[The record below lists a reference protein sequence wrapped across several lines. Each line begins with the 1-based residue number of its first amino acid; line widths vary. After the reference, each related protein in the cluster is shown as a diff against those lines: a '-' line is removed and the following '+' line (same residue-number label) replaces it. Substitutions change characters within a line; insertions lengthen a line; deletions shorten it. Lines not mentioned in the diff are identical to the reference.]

1 MHEQL
6 KGGDLM
12 KVINYD
18 KNGNLIP
25 DLSKK
30 VMPLDVS
37 RVFVQMLYEAEMKK
51 RKCLKS
57 VKQGKQDRP

>member
-1 MHEQL
+1 
-6 KGGDLM
+6 M

-57 VKQGKQDRP
+57 VEQGKQDRP

>member
-37 RVFVQMLYEAEMKK
+37 RVFVQEKK
-51 RKCLKS
+51 RLK
-57 VKQGKQDRP
+57 VC